1 MVSGKCFSSLCFL
14 WIHRAFGTHY
24 LLSAHSHCDCPCI
37 WGNAKLIS
45 LASSNCKWNS
55 FLGRFGEKTKVWERW
70 QKWWVWRCPNL
81 YQFSIGFPWFLFHC
95 MEQTVRMVWGKPQK
109 SFLDRGLL
117 CRIVQEDS
125 ESHVCFWLTAVAPWS
140 LKEPLVSKVRGVH
153 QILCEVHP
161 VLFAFRLIG
170 C

>member
-1 MVSGKCFSSLCFL
+1 MVSGQCFSSWCFL
-14 WIHRAFGTHY
+14 WIHRPFGTHY
-24 LLSAHSHCDCPCI
+24 VLSAHSHCDCLCI

-55 FLGRFGEKTKVWERW
+55 FLGRWG
-70 QKWWVWRCPNL
+70 WRCPNL
-81 YQFSIGFPWFLFHC
+81 YPFSIGFP
-95 MEQTVRMVWGKPQK
+95 MVSVSLHGTNSWDRLGEA
-109 SFLDRGLL
+109 SRIVLDRGLL
-117 CRIVQEDS
+117 CRIVQEDW

-161 VLFAFRLIG
+161 VLFACI
-170 C
+170 